1 MVKLTAQAAGT
12 PWPIRL
18 GERLTAFGNLSLAL
32 LLALLTGRLMEL
44 SGVLVTTEVPR
55 DVGMVI
61 LAALRSDLV
70 LFLELLVFLLPLFL
84 ACRMILRGKNADVRV
99 YGGLG
104 SLVLIGAVAL
114 SSYFLF
120 SRVPLG
126 SDLFGYSL
134 GDILTT
140 ARGGYHFTELSVA
153 TLLLPLAVFLVAL
166 RIFNRHPVLKARAA
180 LLLLGIAVTLSVS
193 GVRPLPARGAL
204 RSEFAYNVAANKA
217 ALFIAETI
225 AHLRRPLPVTRR
237 VPDTAQQF
245 RYLDPQYPFLR
256 GEDTHDVLGEY
267 FNFEPGA
274 PPPNIVFLGVEDW
287 GGPSAAPT
295 PTSAAS
301 HPFWMSWLARVCTSK
316 TSLRRRAARS
326 HHSPRSWDR
335 CPSQS
340 RASTAS
346 AEACRSR

>member
-44 SGVLVTTEVPR
+44 SGVLVTTEVPS

-134 GDILTT
+134 SDILTT

-153 TLLLPLAVFLVAL
+153 TLLLPLAVFWVAL
-166 RIFNRHPVLKARAA
+166 RIFNRHPVLEARAA
-180 LLLLGIAVTLSVS
+180 LLLLGIAV
-193 GVRPLPARGAL
+193 PLT
-204 RSEFAYNVAANKA
+204 V
-217 ALFIAETI
+217 
-225 AHLRRPLPVTRR
+225 
-237 VPDTAQQF
+237 
-245 RYLDPQYPFLR
+245 
-256 GEDTHDVLGEY
+256 
-267 FNFEPGA
+267 
-274 PPPNIVFLGVEDW
+274 VFLGVE
-287 GGPSAAPT
+287 GLGRAFSGPNAYLGSFT
-295 PTSAAS
+295 PFLDELAGQSLYFENFLAS
-301 HPFWMSWLARVCTSK
+301 QGRTFASLPSILGSLPFAEQGFNSFGSRMPK
-316 TSLRRRAARS
+316 SLTLLS
-326 HHSPRSWDR
+326 
-335 CPSQS
+335 
-340 RASTAS
+340 
-346 AEACRSR
+346 

>member
-44 SGVLVTTEVPR
+44 SAVLMTTEVPR

-104 SLVLIGAVAL
+104 SLVLVGAVAL

-153 TLLLPLAVFLVAL
+153 TLLLPLAVFWVAL

-180 LLLLGIAVTLSVS
+180 LLLLGIAVTLSVL
-193 GVRPLPARGAL
+193 GVRPLPAFSVL
-204 RSEFAYNVAANKA
+204 NAY
-217 ALFIAETI
+217 FGSFT
-225 AHLRRPLPVTRR
+225 
-237 VPDTAQQF
+237 
-245 RYLDPQYPFLR
+245 PFLDELA
-256 GEDTHDVLGEY
+256 GQSLY
-267 FNFEPGA
+267 FENF
-274 PPPNIVFLGVEDW
+274 L
-287 GGPSAAPT
+287 
-295 PTSAAS
+295 AS
-301 HPFWMSWLARVCTSK
+301 
-316 TSLRRRAARS
+316 
-326 HHSPRSWDR
+326 
-335 CPSQS
+335 
-340 RASTAS
+340 
-346 AEACRSR
+346 

>member
-12 PWPIRL
+12 PWPVRL

-44 SGVLVTTEVPR
+44 SGVLMTAEVPR

-61 LAALRSDLV
+61 VAALRSDLL
-70 LFLELLVFLLPLFL
+70 LFLELLVPLLPLFL
-84 ACRMILRGKNADVRV
+84 ACRTIVRGKRADVWV

-140 ARGGYHFTELSVA
+140 ARGGYRFAALSVA
-153 TLLLPLAVFLVAL
+153 TLLLPLAVFWVAL
-166 RIFNRHPVLKARAA
+166 RIFKRRPVLNAGAA
-180 LLLLGIAVTLSVS
+180 LLLLGIAVTLAVS

-204 RSEFAYNVAANKA
+204 PSEFAYDIAANKA
-217 ALFIAETI
+217 AFFIADSL
-225 AHLRRPLPVTRR
+225 ARLRPSHVVTGRS
-237 VPDTAQQF
+237 
-245 RYLDPQYPFLR
+245 
-256 GEDTHDVLGEY
+256 
-267 FNFEPGA
+267 PGA
-274 PPPNIVFLGVEDW
+274 V
-287 GGPSAAPT
+287 A
-295 PTSAAS
+295 
-301 HPFWMSWLARVCTSK
+301 
-316 TSLRRRAARS
+316 
-326 HHSPRSWDR
+326 
-335 CPSQS
+335 
-340 RASTAS
+340 
-346 AEACRSR
+346 